1 MKPLFPDWAV
11 ELDVASRQLGGAVA
25 EHPDST
31 DATQHVAL
39 GSAFADAAVPARI
52 AASLADVFG
61 LAVLLVLLAGVLA
74 LGAVLGT
81 AAVLQG
87 DQARRPENAR

>member
-1 MKPLFPDWAV
+1 VKPLFPDWSG
-11 ELDVASRQLGGAVA
+11 ELDVAARQLAGAVVGSPSDADVAHAAAHA
-25 EHPDST
+25 ELVDT
-31 DATQHVAL
+31 T
-39 GSAFADAAVPARI
+39 VPVQI
-52 AASLADVFG
+52 AAALADVVG

-74 LGAVLGT
+74 LGVARGT